1 MPAVVAI
8 DRGDQVVGGPCFV
21 MEFVEGRSLSDQVPG
36 GFHTDEWLVAQRPE
50 TQRAVWDSF
59 HDQLAAMHRV
69 DATKVPEAS
78 HGPNGLVDVID
89 YWRASLLDAAEAAA
103 VPRQLALLDWLA
115 GNLPSNANDAPGV
128 CMGDARIVNCLIV
141 GFEARA
147 LVDFEVAYVGN
158 PAADVGYSLFTSGSQ
173 AGTCRHRCRGSR
185 ATTRRGNDGRRR
197 RDAASTVVTTGRRSA
212 PWSSASPPR
221 GR

>member
-1 MPAVVAI
+1 MN
-8 DRGDQVVGGPCFV
+8 GWL
-21 MEFVEGRSLSDQVPG
+21 LSARRRDY
-36 GFHTDEWLVAQRPE
+36 
-50 TQRAVWDSF
+50 AVWDSF

-89 YWRASLLDAAEAAA
+89 YWPASLLDAAEAAA
-103 VPRQLALLDWLA
+103 VPRRARCSTGWPA
-115 GNLPSNANDAPGV
+115 TSRRTPTTAPGV

-173 AGTCRHRCRGSR
+173 TRERAVTAAG
-185 ATTRRGNDGRRR
+185 DPERR
-197 RDAASTVVTTGRRSA
+197 RDVGTMGGGDGTHRPS
-212 PWSSASPPR
+212 
-221 GR
+221 